1 MRNDDDNSGLI
12 DLGAILAQMR
22 ADETVRAY
30 DDAYAE
36 ESDRPTLPY
45 PAASLPPS
53 DCADDDR
60 PTVPEDMIALEL
72 RRRAPKRPTHK
83 RVSMLLVAACAVSLG
98 GNAFAGIVASGTFA
112 KWLGG
117 TETTHGDAAGSFA
130 HAAPPTA
137 AAARGS
143 NGPSP
148 MLMGEVVVAAPDD
161 APARPKV
168 TPATVTPATVTPAAR
183 TLPKTADTPA
193 LARHEPPP
201 STPETPML
209 LPLPSPA
216 PASAPAEPAVAEL
229 MVAMR
234 EATGQSSPKAQ
245 EPTRGSGKQLHP
257 ALGALTTALRAV
269 QADARACLGE
279 ADEPRACTVIF
290 GASGAVASVQVP
302 GNDAR
307 ASCLRAALSRAQVDP
322 FEEETYPARV
332 TIRP

>member
-45 PAASLPPS
+45 PAASPPPS
-53 DCADDDR
+53 DCADDER
-60 PTVPEDMIALEL
+60 PTIPEDMIALEL
-72 RRRAPKRPTHK
+72 RRRAPKRQPHK

-117 TETTHGDAAGSFA
+117 TKTTHGDAAGSFA

-148 MLMGEVVVAAPDD
+148 MLLGEVVVAAPDD
-161 APARPKV
+161 IH
-168 TPATVTPATVTPAAR
+168 TVTRATVTPAAR

-201 STPETPML
+201 ATPETPML

-216 PASAPAEPAVAEL
+216 PASAPAEPAVADL

-245 EPTRGSGKQLHP
+245 EPARGSGKQLHP

-269 QADARACLGE
+269 QADARTCLGE

-307 ASCLRAALSRAQVDP
+307 ASCLRAALARAQVDP